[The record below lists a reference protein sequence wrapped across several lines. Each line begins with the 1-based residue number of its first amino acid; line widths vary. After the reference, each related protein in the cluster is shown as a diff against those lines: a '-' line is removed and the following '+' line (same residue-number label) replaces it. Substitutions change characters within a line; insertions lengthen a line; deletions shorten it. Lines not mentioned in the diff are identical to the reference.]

1 MRSIRDD
8 FEAGVLLIEHNM
20 SLVMAVCDRI
30 HVLDEGRTLA
40 AGTPAE
46 IRGNLD
52 VAAAYL
58 GDTAVETGADA

>member
-1 MRSIRDD
+1 
-8 FEAGVLLIEHNM
+8 
-20 SLVMAVCDRI
+20 
-30 HVLDEGRTLA
+30 VLDQGRTLA

-58 GDTAVETGADA
+58 GEPPIVDEDG

>member
-1 MRSIRDD
+1 VRSVRDD
-8 FEAGVLLIEHNM
+8 FDAGVLLIEHNM

-40 AGTPAE
+40 AGTPSE

-52 VAAAYL
+52 VTAAYL
-58 GDTAVETGADA
+58 GDTAVDTLADA